1 MGSIHLSVVE
11 LKGDGQ
17 LIVKPF
23 AAVFAPDD
31 KRIVENA
38 AIHADCAVYLG
49 INNSG
54 GADDHTVCG
63 EVSIPA
69 IKGYLCRIFARQAYF
84 FLIPIFFPWG
94 NFFLVNPWSTQ
105 RQTLFS
111 IPYHAKTRKKRLLRG
126 YSLNRR

>member
-49 INNSG
+49 INDSG
-54 GADDHTVCG
+54 GADDHTVSG

-69 IKGYLCRIFARQAYF
+69 IKSYLSRMLQV
-84 FLIPIFFPWG
+84 
-94 NFFLVNPWSTQ
+94 FLVKC
-105 RQTLFS
+105 F
-111 IPYHAKTRKKRLLRG
+111 
-126 YSLNRR
+126 

>member
-11 LKGDGQ
+11 LEGDGQ

-84 FLIPIFFPWG
+84 FLIPIFLPWV
-94 NFFLVNPWSTQ
+94 NFF
-105 RQTLFS
+105 
-111 IPYHAKTRKKRLLRG
+111 
-126 YSLNRR
+126 

>member
-38 AIHADCAVYLG
+38 AIHADCSVYLG
-49 INNSG
+49 INDSG
-54 GADDHTVCG
+54 G
-63 EVSIPA
+63 S
-69 IKGYLCRIFARQAYF
+69 R
-84 FLIPIFFPWG
+84 
-94 NFFLVNPWSTQ
+94 
-105 RQTLFS
+105 
-111 IPYHAKTRKKRLLRG
+111 
-126 YSLNRR
+126 